1 MNKIQKLFLTIVSL
15 LVTTIVLAENYNI
28 TIKTPSYGKL
38 SLEES
43 SDVTSGTHAPG
54 TVTIYAKPEDGY
66 YLEEIIIEYVM
77 DLDHAEGR
85 RRAYINLGERIVLN
99 KTTVPTQFGNNKA
112 NRYGGAYTFTMPS
125 SNVEITATFKSALNF
140 EANDNITIAIS
151 GGSTYDGLIR
161 ELVVTNSSTD
171 PVTLI
176 EGKDFQIISQQLGGA
191 NVSSIKNVGTYSFTI
206 QGLGAYYGSK
216 SVTDLTIEKAA
227 LTITPKNKS
236 RQYRDAN
243 PAYDNTSSQ
252 TSGDFIYTGLQ
263 NGELND
269 VLTTQPTV
277 TISADINSGVGDYVV
292 TAKDAAAAN
301 YTIEHLTGTMTITP
315 RDVNNTST
323 QAQVALSD
331 NTYMEF
337 NTDHYYKYDSGNE
350 VTYQPSVSVIDPS
363 DNNNSLILNTD
374 YDVAY
379 AKEAYGDNEIK
390 KPGIYK
396 ATVTFKGNYTGSA
409 IIRYYQIREKVSLP
423 NSWNTYYYSAES
435 GMNMKVPD
443 GMEAYTIGSINTT
456 QVGTILQTYILK
468 GVPMLLYRTG
478 ATTDFYPELVK
489 DATENNPS
497 SRRTEFIG
505 TDVNLDMATKA
516 SNSITHDYWIVIGDQ
531 FIRTKSGTLSAHKC
545 YLELPKTQFS
555 TPSIALSRGVDY
567 TGIHQVDGERQT
579 TEEFYDLSGR
589 RVLKPTKG
597 VYVINGKKVIIK

>member
-1 MNKIQKLFLTIVSL
+1 
-15 LVTTIVLAENYNI
+15 
-28 TIKTPSYGKL
+28 
-38 SLEES
+38 
-43 SDVTSGTHAPG
+43 
-54 TVTIYAKPEDGY
+54 
-66 YLEEIIIEYVM
+66 M

-99 KTTVPTQFGNNKA
+99 KTTVPTQFENNKA

-191 NVSSIKNVGTYSFTI
+191 NVSSIKDVGTYSFTI

-227 LTITPKNKS
+227 LTITPNNKS
-236 RQYRDAN
+236 RQYRDVN

-263 NGELND
+263 NGETNS
-269 VLTTQPTV
+269 VLTTQPSA
-277 TISADINSGVGDYVV
+277 TIAADIDSNVGDYTV
-292 TAKDAAAAN
+292 TASGAAAAN
-301 YTIEHLTGTMTITP
+301 YNINYATGTLTITQ
-315 RDVNNTST
+315 RNVNDATIHAS
-323 QAQVALSD
+323 ASLSD
-331 NTYMEF
+331 NTY
-337 NTDHYYKYDSGNE
+337 TLHTVDTKQYYEYNSGNV
-350 VTYQPSVSVIDPS
+350 VTHQPTVSVIDPS
-363 DNNNSLILNTD
+363 DGNKVLTLNTD
-374 YDVAY
+374 YSVAY
-379 AKEAYGDNEIK
+379 AVEAYGDVSCQT
-390 KPGIYK
+390 PGMYR
-396 ATVTFKGNYTGSA
+396 ATITFKGNYTGSA

-435 GMNMKVPD
+435 GMNMIVPD